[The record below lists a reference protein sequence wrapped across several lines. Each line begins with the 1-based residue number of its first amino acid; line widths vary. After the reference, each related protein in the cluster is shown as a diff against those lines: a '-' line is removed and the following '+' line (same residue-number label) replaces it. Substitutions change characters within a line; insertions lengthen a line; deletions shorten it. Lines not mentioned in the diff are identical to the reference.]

1 MNTIEC
7 NAVMNAADGYFQSWT
22 YWNSVFFNEED
33 DTPILKQ
40 VKPFVRM
47 YPISTAGVPIS
58 LVFDTNN
65 GSGFYAFQTNELTV
79 DLAKQGEPIATVYVP
94 VELYY
99 QHGYQFEIT
108 PPEFSYKISPDND
121 HHFNLYGPSNGGSKD
136 IFVVAKI
143 SSK

>member
-1 MNTIEC
+1 
-7 NAVMNAADGYFQSWT
+7 MNAADGYFQSWT

-79 DLAKQGEPIATVYVP
+79 DLAKQGEPIASIYVP

-121 HHFNLYGPSNGGSKD
+121 YLFNLYAPPNGIIDGIIIEVN
-136 IFVVAKI
+136 IFAK
-143 SSK
+143 